1 MSCIGGK
8 TLGAA
13 ALVVCPC
20 ELDGT
25 GERILSRFSTIRKIS
40 GKFMILLVTPSAR
53 ENLLNDI
60 YQFLNV
66 IMLTNTSFIDLC
78 S

>member
-25 GERILSRFSTIRKIS
+25 GERILSRFSTIRKIDHINRLFTNFAVHS
-40 GKFMILLVTPSAR
+40 AFMSSLGQMATYCGLI
-53 ENLLNDI
+53 
-60 YQFLNV
+60 
-66 IMLTNTSFIDLC
+66 
-78 S
+78 